1 MTGLGRAPRAPWA
14 GRARPLDLIHT
25 NNSPKQATMRVLGRF
40 EAQKQA
46 FFMVGLVGGE
56 PRPFGTLLEAMA
68 ERERLARTGG
78 PVVMVRLLPRGAN
91 GSR

>member
-25 NNSPKQATMRVLGRF
+25 NNSPKQATARVLGRF
-40 EAQKQA
+40 ESQKQP
-46 FFMVGLVGGE
+46 FFVVGLVGE
-56 PRPFGTLLEAMA
+56 EMRPFGTLPEAMA
-68 ERERLARTGG
+68 ERERLQRAGGSVFMARL
-78 PVVMVRLLPRGAN
+78 MPRGAN